1 MARYTGPIFKKSKK
15 LNFSILE
22 SGKEFAKNTRASA
35 DQVKRRAKISDYGQH
50 LQEKQKVRFM
60 YGVNERQF
68 KNTFFKASKRKG
80 VVGTNFLQMLET
92 RLDNLVY
99 RAGFALTRRQARQL
113 VNHNHFLVNGKKANI
128 PSMQISV
135 GSVIE
140 LKEKSRKNVQ
150 ILESLEK
157 RVKAEWME
165 YKDFTST
172 LKRLPERSELNQEI
186 NETFIV
192 EFYNK

>member
-15 LNFSILE
+15 LNFSLLE
-22 SGKEFAKNTRASA
+22 NGKEFAKNNKSS
-35 DQVKRRAKISDYGQH
+35 DNNKRRPKISDYGQH

-60 YGVNERQF
+60 YGINERQF
-68 KNTFFKASKRKG
+68 KNTFFKASKKKG

-128 PSMQISV
+128 PSMQIKV

-150 ILESLEK
+150 IVDALEK

-165 YKDFTST
+165 TNGFSST

-192 EFYNK
+192 EYYNK